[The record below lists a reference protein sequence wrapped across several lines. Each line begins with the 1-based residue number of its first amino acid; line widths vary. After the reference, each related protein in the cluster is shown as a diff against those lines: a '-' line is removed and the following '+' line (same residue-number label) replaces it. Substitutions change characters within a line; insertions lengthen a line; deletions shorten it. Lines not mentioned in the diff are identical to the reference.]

1 MARNNEDNLDFKVIK
16 DFGSFG
22 EGKWQKHLTLTKWG
36 DNEPKYDLRPWNE
49 DMTKMGKG
57 VTLDSSDLFD
67 LLGLIED
74 ALDDTLDDG
83 DSESEV
89 EE

>member
-1 MARNNEDNLDFKVIK
+1 MAKDELSFEIIK

-67 LLGLIED
+67 LLDLIED
-74 ALDDTLDDG
+74 ALDDTQDKG

>member
-1 MARNNEDNLDFKVIK
+1 MAKDELSFEIIK

-67 LLGLIED
+67 LLDLIED
-74 ALDDTLDDG
+74 ALDDTQDEG

>member
-1 MARNNEDNLDFKVIK
+1 MANDNLEFQVIK

-36 DNEPKYDLRPWNE
+36 NNDPKYDLRSWNE
-49 DMTKMGKG
+49 DMTKCGKG
-57 VTLDSSDLFD
+57 VTLTDSELFD
-67 LLGLIED
+67 LLGMIED
-74 ALDDTLDDG
+74 ALD
-83 DSESEV
+83 